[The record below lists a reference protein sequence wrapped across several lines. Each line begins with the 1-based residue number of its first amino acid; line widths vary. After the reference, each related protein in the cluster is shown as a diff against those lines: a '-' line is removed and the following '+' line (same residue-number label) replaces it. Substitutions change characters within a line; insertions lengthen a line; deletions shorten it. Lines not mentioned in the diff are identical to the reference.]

1 MNPSEIKKLRTE
13 SILKELIPEALANL
27 DDENLKNLCV
37 VDVECKKG
45 RYDAFVYLDKMFFN
59 VHEQE
64 KILSS
69 LKRQVELCKITA

>member
-37 VDVECKKG
+37 VDVECK
-45 RYDAFVYLDKMFFN
+45 RVDTMLLCILIRCFLMFMSKKKFYP
-59 VHEQE
+59 
-64 KILSS
+64 L
-69 LKRQVELCKITA
+69 

>member
-1 MNPSEIKKLRTE
+1 M
-13 SILKELIPEALANL
+13 
-27 DDENLKNLCV
+27 
-37 VDVECKKG
+37 DVECKKG

-69 LKRQVELCKITA
+69 LKKASRALQNYCMSEQGGIGVQFSF